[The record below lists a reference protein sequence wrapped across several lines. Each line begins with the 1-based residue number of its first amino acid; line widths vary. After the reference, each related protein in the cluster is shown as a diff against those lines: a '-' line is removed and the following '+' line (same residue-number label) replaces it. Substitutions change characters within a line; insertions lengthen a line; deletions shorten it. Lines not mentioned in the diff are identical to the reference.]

1 MAVDKSD
8 RVVPSLGRR
17 LSMIVFVALVG
28 AYTLAVIL
36 GLISDGHR
44 IDAIGLALIAIAAVV
59 VVALV
64 RPESLREIKLFELGG
79 IKVELRDLRR
89 AQSDQQSGLD
99 GVRVVLS
106 ILLPE
111 TEQAHLV
118 NLLHGNTHS
127 YTGGYAVRTELRH
140 LRSLNLLRMRSGHTV
155 EELRGDKVV
164 NLDDY
169 VQLTEVGRKSAEMI
183 SSAAAHP
190 APSDDEE

>member
-1 MAVDKSD
+1 
-8 RVVPSLGRR
+8 
-17 LSMIVFVALVG
+17 MIVFVALVG
-28 AYTLAVIL
+28 VYTLAVIL
-36 GLISDGHR
+36 GLISDAHR

-118 NLLHGNTHS
+118 NLLHGKTQS
-127 YTGGYAVRTELRH
+127 YEGGFAVRTELRH

-190 APSDDEE
+190 DSED